1 MLWDTLTAIG
11 RLSSNLPLG
20 GKMMDTVERINDIP
34 TRILG
39 RTGIRVTVLGMGGY
53 HMAKGRDPQV
63 GFRVIRTAIDEGINF
78 LDNAWCYNDGE
89 SERIMGRALRDG
101 YREKVFLMTK
111 NHGRDGA
118 TFRRQLD
125 ESLKRLQSDYI
136 DLLQFHEIIHEGEP
150 DRIFS
155 EGAIEEAIKARG
167 EGKIRFIGFTG
178 HRWPHLFKQMLGQD
192 FEWDTVQM
200 PTNLLDYHH
209 RSFTKEILP
218 TLVKRDIG
226 IIGMKSLGG
235 SGAPILKTGITLQEA
250 ISYALSLPIHTLVSG
265 MDSLEVLAQNL
276 EIVRNW
282 RPLSDEERNKLL
294 ERIASWAADGH
305 LERYKTA

>member
-1 MLWDTLTAIG
+1 ME
-11 RLSSNLPLG
+11 
-20 GKMMDTVERINDIP
+20 TVERINGIP

-39 RTGIRVTVLGMGGY
+39 RTGVKVTVLCVGGY
-53 HMAKGRDPQV
+53 HLGKARDSQLGV
-63 GFRVIRTAIDEGINF
+63 RIVRIAIDEGINF
-78 LDNAWCYNDGE
+78 LDNAWCYHGGE
-89 SERIMGRALRDG
+89 SERIVGRALKDG
-101 YREKVFLMTK
+101 YRERVFLMTK

-118 TFRRQLD
+118 TFRRQLE
-125 ESLKRLQSDYI
+125 ESLKRLKTDHI

-155 EGAIEEAIKARG
+155 EGAIEEAIRAQE

-178 HRWPHLFKQMLGQD
+178 HRWPHLFKQMLEKD

-200 PTNLLDYHH
+200 PTNLLDYHY

-218 TLVKRDIG
+218 ILVERGVG

-235 SGAPILKTGITLQEA
+235 SGAPISKTGITPQEA

-282 RPLSDEERNKLL
+282 RPLSDEEQGQLL
-294 ERIASWAADGH
+294 ERIAPWAADGR
-305 LERYKTA
+305 LEHYK

>member
-1 MLWDTLTAIG
+1 
-11 RLSSNLPLG
+11 
-20 GKMMDTVERINDIP
+20 MDTVERINGIP

-39 RTGIRVTVLGMGGY
+39 RTGVRVTVLGVGGY
-53 HMAKGRDPQV
+53 HMGKARDAQLV
-63 GFRVIRTAIDEGINF
+63 LHIVRTAIDQGINF
-78 LDNAWCYNDGE
+78 LDNAWCYNEGD
-89 SERIMGRALRDG
+89 SERFMGLALRDG

-111 NHGRDGA
+111 NHGRDAA

-125 ESLKRLQSDYI
+125 DSLRRLQTDCI

-155 EGAIEEAIKARG
+155 QGAIEEAIKARE

-178 HRWPHLFKQMLGQD
+178 HRWPHLLKEMLGKG
-192 FEWDTVQM
+192 FEWDMVQM
-200 PTNLLDYHH
+200 PTNLLDYHY

-218 TLVKRDIG
+218 ILVQRDIG

-235 SGAPILKTGITLQEA
+235 SGTRLLDTGITAQEA

-265 MDSLEVLAQNL
+265 IDSLEFLAQNL

-282 RPLSDEERNKLL
+282 RPLSEEERNSLL
-294 ERIASWAADGH
+294 ERIAPWAADGH
-305 LERYKTA
+305 LEHYKLAS

>member
-1 MLWDTLTAIG
+1 MTIMETME
-11 RLSSNLPLG
+11 P
-20 GKMMDTVERINDIP
+20 INGIP

-39 RTGIRVTVLGMGGY
+39 KTGVRVTVLCVGGY
-53 HMAKGRDPQV
+53 HIGKPSNLELGVRI
-63 GFRVIRTAIDEGINF
+63 IRTAIDEGINF

-89 SERIMGRALRDG
+89 SERIMGHALQDG

-111 NHGRDGA
+111 NHGRDAA

-125 ESLKRLQSDYI
+125 ESLERLQTDHI
-136 DLLQFHEIIHEGEP
+136 DLLQFHEIIHDGEP

-155 EGAIEEAIKARG
+155 EGAIEAAIQARE

-178 HRWPHLFKQMLGQD
+178 HRWPHLFKQTLAKD

-200 PTNLLDYHH
+200 PTNLLDYHY

-218 TLVKRDIG
+218 ILVERGIG
-226 IIGMKSLGG
+226 TIGMKSLGG
-235 SGAPILKTGITLQEA
+235 TGTRILKAGISAQEA

-265 MDSLEVLAQNL
+265 MDSLEVLVQNL
-276 EIVRNW
+276 EIVRDW
-282 RPLSDEERNKLL
+282 RPLTDEEQNQLL
-294 ERIASWAADGH
+294 ERVAPLAINGR
-305 LERYKTA
+305 LEHYKTAW

>member
-1 MLWDTLTAIG
+1 MSEKI
-11 RLSSNLPLG
+11 
-20 GKMMDTVERINDIP
+20 ERINSIP

-39 RTGIRVTVLGMGGY
+39 RTGVGVTVLCVGGY
-53 HMAKGRDPQV
+53 HMGKARDTQL
-63 GFRVIRTAIDEGINF
+63 GIRIIRTAIDEGINF

-89 SERIMGRALRDG
+89 SERIMGLALREG
-101 YREKVFLMTK
+101 YRERVFLMTK

-125 ESLKRLQSDYI
+125 ESLKRFQTDYI

-155 EGAIEEAIKARG
+155 EGAIEEAIKAR
-167 EGKIRFIGFTG
+167 EKEKIRFIGFTG
-178 HRWPHLFKQMLGQD
+178 HRWPHLFRQMLEKD

-200 PTNLLDYHH
+200 PTNLLDYHY

-218 TLVKRDIG
+218 ILVERGIG

-235 SGAPILKTGITLQEA
+235 TGARILKSGITAQEA

-265 MDSLEVLAQNL
+265 IDSLEILAQNL
-276 EIVRNW
+276 EIVRNLE
-282 RPLSDEERNKLL
+282 PLSDEERSTLL
-294 ERIASWAADGH
+294 EQIAPWATDGR
-305 LERYKTA
+305 LENYKTV